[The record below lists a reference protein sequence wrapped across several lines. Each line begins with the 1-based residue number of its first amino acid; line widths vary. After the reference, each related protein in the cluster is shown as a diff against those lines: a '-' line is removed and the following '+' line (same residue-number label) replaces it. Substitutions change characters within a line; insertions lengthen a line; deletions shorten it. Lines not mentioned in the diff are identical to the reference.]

1 MKIFIDVN
9 VFIDVMTRWSGWS
22 ESLRVLNLARR
33 SQEIESWTS
42 ALTVPLLY
50 FFRRRVVDETIARA
64 DAQAILKG
72 LHLVPMNQIILDH
85 ALAAAGPDF
94 EDNIQLASAESIS
107 ANHLI
112 TRNIK
117 DFDAAQIAVLKTSG
131 RSARAKTTRIVV
143 VVFFTA
149 AATSVPHATM
159 RAGFRATSSAAKG
172 TYLSSF
178 PSA

>member
-9 VFIDVMTRWSGWS
+9 VFIDVMTKRSGWS

-42 ALTVPLLY
+42 ALTLPLLC
-50 FFRRRVVDETIARA
+50 FFRRRVVDEATARA

-72 LHLVPMNQIILDH
+72 LRLESLSQTILAR
-85 ALAAAGPDF
+85 ALASAGPDF

-112 TRNIK
+112 TRNK
-117 DFDAAQIAVLKTSG
+117 RDFDASRISVLTPDEWLVLQEVASLE
-131 RSARAKTTRIVV
+131 AKLT
-143 VVFFTA
+143 
-149 AATSVPHATM
+149 
-159 RAGFRATSSAAKG
+159 
-172 TYLSSF
+172 
-178 PSA
+178 